1 MMPTHGHDHMIW
13 LLYNLCF
20 PIIFLVMLPYFLFRM
35 CRRGGYA
42 KGFLQR
48 VGFYDAGLK
57 AKIRERSRV
66 WIHAV
71 SVGETYVALRFMEE
85 WRQVQPDVAFVMSVN
100 TSTARGLAEK
110 SLNPA
115 DALVYFPLDFP
126 LVVRRVLGLIQPR
139 MLVLTECEFWPN
151 LLRQAKARR
160 CPVLLINGRM
170 SDRSFRGYSRVRLLF
185 TPVLKLVDCLCV
197 QGDRDR
203 QRYLALGVEPDRIL
217 TTGSAKYDV
226 ALKDPGSPEKA
237 ALILGMAGM
246 SASDLILLGGSTWPG
261 EEDVLLDYFMEAR
274 RRHPLLK
281 LVLVPR
287 HAERRDEVVAAI
299 HRRGL
304 EFVQRSR
311 GKAVGEGV
319 SPAVLLADTTGELR
333 HLYTAATVTFV
344 GKSLT
349 QHGGQNIIEPAVCG
363 KPVVVG
369 PNMENFL
376 DVTAEFKAEDGLI
389 QVDDGAGLARALD
402 SLILDKSLREAVG
415 ARAIGLVMKNRGSLR
430 VTVGRAIQ
438 LFGAPRGA

>member
-1 MMPTHGHDHMIW
+1 MTTMIW
-13 LLYNLCF
+13 FLYNLCF
-20 PIIFLVMLPYFLFRM
+20 PFIVLVMLPYFLFRM

-48 VGFYDAGLK
+48 VGLYDTELK
-57 AKIRERSRV
+57 AKIRERTRV

-85 WRQVQPDVAFVMSVN
+85 WRLVQPDVAFVMSVN
-100 TSTARGLAEK
+100 TSTARVLAEK

-126 LVVRRVLGLIQPR
+126 LVISRVLGLIQPR

-151 LLRQAKARR
+151 LIRQTKARR

-185 TPVLKLVDCLCV
+185 TPVLKRVDCLCV

-226 ALKDPGSPEKA
+226 ALKEPGSPEKA
-237 ALILGMAGM
+237 AQILGMAGM

-261 EEDVLLDYFMEAR
+261 EEDVLLDYFVEAR
-274 RRHPLLK
+274 SRHPFLK

-299 HRRGL
+299 QRRGL
-304 EFVQRSR
+304 GFVQRST
-311 GKAVGEGV
+311 GKSGGEGV
-319 SPAVLLADTTGELR
+319 RPEVLLADTTGELR
-333 HLYTAATVTFV
+333 HLYTAAAVTFV

-349 QHGGQNIIEPAVCG
+349 QHGGQNIIEPAACG

-369 PNMENFL
+369 PNMENFI
-376 DVTAEFKAEDGLI
+376 DITAEFRAEDGLI
-389 QVDDGAGLARALD
+389 QVDDRVGLVKALD
-402 SLILDKSLREAVG
+402 ALLIDKAVREATG
-415 ARAIGLVMKNRGSLR
+415 NRAIGLVMKNRGSLK
-430 VTVGRAIQ
+430 VTVERAMQ
-438 LFGAPRGA
+438 LVGAPRGA

>member
-1 MMPTHGHDHMIW
+1 MTIMIGF
-13 LLYNLCF
+13 LYNLCF
-20 PIIFLVMLPYFLFRM
+20 PFLLLAMLPYFLMRM

-48 VGFYDAGLK
+48 VGLYDEALK
-57 AKIRERSRV
+57 AKIRERPRV

-85 WRQVQPDVAFVMSVN
+85 WRQAQPDVAFVMSVN
-100 TSTARGLAEK
+100 TSTARSLAGK

-115 DALVYFPLDFP
+115 DALVYFPLDFLP
-126 LVVRRVLGLIQPR
+126 VVRRVLGLIQPR

-151 LLRQAKARR
+151 LIRQAKARG
-160 CPVLLINGRM
+160 CPVLLVNGRM
-170 SDRSFRGYSRVRLLF
+170 SDRSFKGYARFRLLF
-185 TPVLKLVDCLCV
+185 TPVLRQVDCLCV
-197 QGDRDR
+197 QGERDR
-203 QRYLALGVEPDRIL
+203 QRYLALGVGADRIV

-226 ALKDPGSPEKA
+226 ALKDPGDPAKA
-237 ALILGMAGM
+237 ALILAMAGM

-261 EEDVLLDYFMEAR
+261 EEEILLDYFVDAR
-274 RRHPLLK
+274 KRHPALK

-299 HRRGL
+299 QRRGL
-304 EFVQRSR
+304 AFVQRST
-311 GKAVGEGV
+311 GK
-319 SPAVLLADTTGELR
+319 PAGGNARPEVLLADTTGELR

-376 DVTAEFKAEDGLI
+376 DITSEFKAADGII
-389 QVDDGAGLARALD
+389 QVNDPADLARALD
-402 SLILDKSLREAVG
+402 SLIQDKPLREAVG
-415 ARAIGLVMKNRGSLR
+415 SRAVGLVMKNRGSLR
-430 VTVGRAIQ
+430 LTVEQALQ
-438 LFGAPRGA
+438 LPAPRAA